1 MTPDRK
7 IRRGGLL
14 DLFLVALIVLAVAWR
29 TPVGSIGGW
38 ALAKVKGETREAAS
52 LVASFTTGVGEEFA
66 TKIQAIVDNPDLSG
80 VGEGPFPEPYRT
92 AAAVVLGKDELKAL
106 DALHEGSNP
115 EATLEIH
122 ALGVEQRERAIQRA
136 VSAGE
141 EDPESYASYRRYLP
155 TKAQVDGDRV
165 VASTIGAAKMLEL
178 AWPVQEDHRLTSPYG
193 YRTHPV
199 LGTRKLHNGVDLA
212 VPVGTVIVAAQDATV
227 SVAGEDNVNGKYIV
241 LDHGYGVK
249 TSYCHL
255 SELEVEGGDDV
266 DRGQEIA
273 LSGNTGRSTGPH
285 LHFVLRIGKQTVD
298 PERFRPEDS
307 GVADLF

>member
-1 MTPDRK
+1 M
-7 IRRGGLL
+7 
-14 DLFLVALIVLAVAWR
+14 DLFLVALVVLAVGLR
-29 TPVGSIGGW
+29 TPLGSLGAW
-38 ALAKVKGETREAAS
+38 AVAKARGETREAAS
-52 LVASFTTGVGEEFA
+52 LVASFTTGVHNEVV
-66 TKIQAIVDNPDLSG
+66 TKIQAIVDSPDVSG

-92 AAAVVLGKDELKAL
+92 AVAVVLGKDELRTL
-106 DALHEGSNP
+106 DAAHVGTNP

-122 ALGVEQRERAIQRA
+122 ALGVELRERAIQRA
-136 VSAGE
+136 TSAGE
-141 EDPESYASYRRYLP
+141 PDPESYASYRRYLP
-155 TKAQVDGDRV
+155 AKAQKEGDRV
-165 VASTIGAAKMLEL
+165 VAGTIGAAKMLEL

-212 VPVGTVIVAAQDATV
+212 VPEGTVIVAAQDATV
-227 SVAGEDNVNGKYIV
+227 SVAGEDDVNGKYIV

-255 SELEVEGGDDV
+255 SELEVEGGDEV
-266 DRGQEIA
+266 ERGSEIA

-298 PERFRPEDS
+298 PERFKPADTE
-307 GVADLF
+307 VADLF

>member
-1 MTPDRK
+1 MD
-7 IRRGGLL
+7 LL
-14 DLFLVALIVLAVAWR
+14 LVSLVVLAVAWR
-29 TPVGSIGGW
+29 TPIGSIGGW
-38 ALAKVKGETREAAS
+38 AYAKVRGETKEAAS
-52 LVASFTTGVGEEFA
+52 LVASFTTGISEEFA

-92 AAAVVLGKDELKAL
+92 AAAVVLGKDELKKL
-106 DALHEGSNP
+106 DQLHEGTNP

-122 ALGVEQRERAIQRA
+122 AFGEEQRSRAIQRA
-136 VSAGE
+136 SSSGE
-141 EDPESYASYRRYLP
+141 ADPESYASYRRYLP
-155 TKAQVDGDRV
+155 SKAQADGDRI
-165 VASTIGAAKMLEL
+165 VASTLGAAKMLDL

-199 LGTRKLHNGVDLA
+199 LGTKKLHNGVDLA
-212 VPVGTVIVAAQDATV
+212 VPEGTIIVAAQDATV
-227 SVAGEDNVNGKYIV
+227 SVAGEDDINGKYIV

-255 SELEVEGGDDV
+255 SELEVEGGDEV
-266 DRGQEIA
+266 DRGVEIG

-285 LHFVLRIGKQTVD
+285 LHFVLRIGKSTVD
-298 PERFRPEDS
+298 PERFRPEDN